1 MPMMTERYFRT
12 PLLAAA
18 TLATTCFGSGAMAAG
33 KDLVIGVTT
42 VSVGLDPMGAN
53 SNVNERISNNLVET
67 LLRVDPKTSEIKAGL
82 AESWE
87 KDGDTALVL
96 KIRQGVK
103 CHNGEDFNAEDVE
116 YMFGPARYQGKEAPG
131 NALAKQFLG
140 PISSVKAIDPY
151 TVRVET
157 SAPDPLLAI
166 RLGSWMS
173 QVPCADA
180 FKAAESWE
188 KWNQSVVGT
197 GPYELVEFK
206 PSEMQ
211 KFKRFDDYWGD
222 KAPADSLTF
231 KVVPELAARVAGLFT
246 GEYHLVTEVTPD
258 QLEAISANAGTEV
271 AGGAILNIRV
281 LLYDTRNPVLKDA
294 RVRQALGY
302 AIDRQ
307 LIVDS
312 LYGGRTKVP
321 QGMQMDVFGDMFI
334 SEHKG
339 IPYDPEKARALL
351 KEAGYNGEEISY
363 RYLQDYYTAEV
374 STAQVLASMWQS
386 VGLNIKLDLKE
397 NWSQVEEKV
406 SDEGRGITNSSN
418 GAYFPDP
425 IGQVYRLFGPNG
437 DVQPTGWWKNDEF
450 NKMGDQLMTT
460 DHAARREAFAKM
472 LDIFE
477 QDPPGTYLHQLTMF
491 YGKQK
496 DLKWTP
502 TQRAFMDFRAGA
514 LEF

>member
-1 MPMMTERYFRT
+1 MIIKRCLRWS
-12 PLLAAA
+12 LVAAA
-18 TLATTCFGSGAMAAG
+18 GLGMACVSSGAMAAG

-53 SNVNERISNNLVET
+53 SNVNERISNNLIET
-67 LLRVDPKTSEIKAGL
+67 LLRIDPKTSEIKPGL

-87 KDGDTALVL
+87 KDGDSALVL
-96 KIRQGVK
+96 KIRKGVK

-116 YMFGPARYQGKEAPG
+116 YMFGPNRYMGKDAPG

-140 PISSVKAIDPY
+140 PISSVKALDQY

-157 SAPDPLLAI
+157 SQPDPLLAI
-166 RLGSWMS
+166 RLGSWMG

-188 KWNQSVVGT
+188 KWNHSVVGT
-197 GPYELVEFK
+197 GPYQLVEFK
-206 PSEMQ
+206 PTEMQ
-211 KFKRFDDYWGD
+211 RFKRFDGYWGD
-222 KAPADSLTF
+222 KAPADTLTF

-246 GEYHLVTEVTPD
+246 GEYDIITEVTPD
-258 QLEAISANAGTEV
+258 QLEAVNANEGTE
-271 AGGAILNIRV
+271 ATGGAILNIRV
-281 LLYDTRNPVLKDA
+281 LLFDTRNPTLKDA
-294 RVRQALGY
+294 RIRQALAY

-321 QGMQMDVFGDMFI
+321 HGMQMDVFGDMYVLD
-334 SEHKG
+334 HKG
-339 IPYDPEKARALL
+339 IPYDPEKAKALL
-351 KEAGYNGEEISY
+351 KEAGYKGEEISY

-374 STAQVLASMWQS
+374 STAQVLASMWQQ
-386 VGLNIKLDLKE
+386 VGFNIKLELKE
-397 NWSQVEEKV
+397 NWGQIEDKE
-406 SDEGRGITNSSN
+406 SDAGRGIINSSN

-425 IGQVYRLFGPNG
+425 VGQVYRLFGPNG
-437 DVQPTGWWKNDEF
+437 DVQPPGWWKNDEF
-450 NKMGDQLMTT
+450 NQMGDILMTT
-460 DHAARREAFAKM
+460 DHEKRHAAFAKM

-502 TQRAFMDFRAGA
+502 TYRAFMDFRAGA
-514 LEF
+514 LQF

>member
-1 MPMMTERYFRT
+1 MASKICRRW
-12 PLLAAA
+12 LLIAAA
-18 TLATTCFGSGAMAAG
+18 GLATIGMGSGAMAAG

-42 VSVGLDPMGAN
+42 VSVGLDPMSTN
-53 SNVNERISNNLVET
+53 SNVNERISNNLIET
-67 LLRVDPKTSEIKAGL
+67 LLRIDPKTSEIKPGL

-87 KDGDTALVL
+87 KDGDSALVL
-96 KIRQGVK
+96 HLRKGIK

-116 YMFGPARYQGKEAPG
+116 YMFGPARYMGKDAPG

-140 PISSVKAIDPY
+140 PISAVKALDSY

-157 SAPDPLLAI
+157 SQPDPLLAI
-166 RLGSWMS
+166 RLASWMS

-180 FKAAESWE
+180 FKAAKSWE
-188 KWNQSVVGT
+188 EWSHHVVGT
-197 GPYELVEFK
+197 GPYQLVEFK
-206 PSEMQ
+206 PGEMQ
-211 KFKRFDDYWGD
+211 KYKRFDGYWGD
-222 KAPADSLTF
+222 KAPADTLTF

-246 GEYHLVTEVTPD
+246 GEYDIITEVTPD
-258 QLEAISANAGTEV
+258 QIEAVNANKGTEV
-271 AGGAILNIRV
+271 VGGAILNIRV
-281 LLYDTRNPVLKDA
+281 LLFDTRNPVLKDP
-294 RVRQALGY
+294 RVRQALAY

-334 SEHKG
+334 PEHKAL
-339 IPYDPEKARALL
+339 PYDPDKARALL
-351 KEAGYNGEEISY
+351 KEAGYKGEEISY

-374 STAQVLASMWQS
+374 STAQVLASMWKE
-386 VGLNIKLDLKE
+386 VGFNIKLELKE
-397 NWSQVEEKV
+397 NWGQIEDKE
-406 SDEGRGITNSSN
+406 SDAGRGIINSSN

-437 DVQPTGWWKNDEF
+437 DVQPPGWWKNDEF
-450 NKMGDQLMTT
+450 NKMGEILMTT
-460 DHAARREAFAKM
+460 DQAARRAAFAKM

-491 YGKQK
+491 YGKRK
-496 DLKWTP
+496 DLKWAP
-502 TQRAFMDFRAGA
+502 TYRAFMDFRAGA
-514 LEF
+514 LAF